1 MTCTANIIMLVGAER
16 RTVTLEVEFSV
27 YGGEIDMI
35 EATVIDVDTDDVTPE
50 LLAMVQDLYDANE
63 DEYVDQVEEEC
74 IDRLEIMG
82 DGREP

>member
-1 MTCTANIIMLVGAER
+1 MTCTANIIMPVGTNP

-50 LLAMVQDLYDANE
+50 LLAMVQAMYDANE

-74 IDRLEIMG
+74 ISHLESMG